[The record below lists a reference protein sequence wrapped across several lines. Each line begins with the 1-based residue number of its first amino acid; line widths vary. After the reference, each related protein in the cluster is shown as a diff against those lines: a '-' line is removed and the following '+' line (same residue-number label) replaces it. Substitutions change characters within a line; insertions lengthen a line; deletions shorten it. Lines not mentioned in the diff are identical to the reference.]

1 MAGERRRA
9 RTQHRRISPALPP
22 GRAVYGACFRHPRQH
37 WTPVNA
43 HLHEL
48 IGLVSRHAE
57 WAYAAIF
64 LAALLEAVPL
74 LGSLVPGSTIIVA
87 LSALVPGGSLRLAPL
102 LAAAI
107 VGALIGDGLAYAVGR
122 RNERRVLTSWPMSKY
137 PALVAQSE
145 IFFNRYGTLAVLFAR
160 FVPPVRAVVP
170 ITAGALGMPPQRFYP
185 VNASAILLWAP
196 AHILPGVLAGS
207 AAEQWGMKI
216 EHYGMPLV
224 AGILAIGC
232 IGWALYHWREWRKD
246 KTA

>member
-1 MAGERRRA
+1 MN
-9 RTQHRRISPALPP
+9 S
-22 GRAVYGACFRHPRQH
+22 
-37 WTPVNA
+37 

-48 IGLVSRHAE
+48 IGLVSLHAN

-87 LSALVPGGSLRLAPL
+87 LSALVPGRSLGLGPV

-107 VGALIGDGLAYAVGR
+107 AGALIGDGLAYFVGR
-122 RNERRVLTSWPMSKY
+122 SNERKVLTSWPMSKY

-145 IFFNRYGTLAVLFAR
+145 AFFHRYGTLAVLFAR

-170 ITAGALGMPPQRFYP
+170 ITAGALDMPPRRFYP
-185 VNASAILLWAP
+185 VNAAAILLWAP
-196 AHILPGVLAGS
+196 ARILPGVLAGS

-216 EHYGMPLV
+216 EHYGTPLV
-224 AGILAIGC
+224 AGIIVIGC
-232 IGWALYHWREWRKD
+232 AGGAIYHWRGWHKGR
-246 KTA
+246 AA